1 MYSSGFSSGT
11 ELIKC
16 MHVCMNVYTDV
27 NMYAYM
33 HTHTYELCRKENLL
47 IGYGP
52 ANLTVAVCH

>member
-1 MYSSGFSSGT
+1 
-11 ELIKC
+11 

>member
-1 MYSSGFSSGT
+1 
-11 ELIKC
+11 
-16 MHVCMNVYTDV
+16 MNVYTDV

-52 ANLTVAVCH
+52 ANLTVAVCHWMSKNPVVA